1 MQTKHGLKTKTGIL
15 EKKVEKLEA
24 QLNVEPKS
32 ASGESLK
39 ESVRM
44 LVSLVI
50 GSGVTYLYQRYPILG
65 ELQPDQA
72 TLVVVIT
79 SLVVRALDKY
89 IYQFQKNHGKAL
101 KGVGIDLIFS
111 TLGNLMKRKKTVIKE
126 QKLDV

>member
-1 MQTKHGLKTKTGIL
+1 MQKKHGLITKVGIQ
-15 EKKVEKLEA
+15 EKKIQKLEA

-50 GSGVTYLYQRYPILG
+50 GSGVTYLYQKYPILG

-79 SLVVRALDKY
+79 SLIIRALDKY
-89 IYQFQKNHGKAL
+89 LYQFQKNHGKAL

-111 TLGNLMKRKKTVIKE
+111 TLGNLMSRKKTVID
-126 QKLDV
+126 QKKV